1 MTCTLDPDI
10 PREPRDSML
19 DKAWRRVSQA
29 LDAGRSIEAVRWL
42 RIHAMLLET
51 ERAEDRARNPDRAD
65 RLRPPSRNA
74 RDGEAQAVA
83 ALRQIQADNPFLAR
97 EVHTVHSK
105 KSTTAPSSL
114 PDPDDPGLSR
124 AERRRRLKYRARSP

>member
-1 MTCTLDPDI
+1 MTGPLHPDT
-10 PREPRDSML
+10 PRENML

-29 LDAGRSIEAVRWL
+29 LDTGRSIEAVRWL

-51 ERAEDRARNPDRAD
+51 ERTEGRARDPDSAD
-65 RLRPPSRNA
+65 RRRPPSRNA

-83 ALRQIQADNPFLAR
+83 ALGRIQAENPFLTR

-105 KSTTAPSSL
+105 KSTTAPSAL
-114 PDPDDPGLSR
+114 PDPDEPGLSR

>member
-1 MTCTLDPDI
+1 MTGPLHPDT
-10 PREPRDSML
+10 PREHML

-29 LDAGRSIEAVRWL
+29 LDTGRSIEAVRWL

-51 ERAEDRARNPDRAD
+51 ERTEGRARDAD
-65 RLRPPSRNA
+65 RTDRRRPPPRNA
-74 RDGEAQAVA
+74 RDGEAQAAA
-83 ALRQIQADNPFLAR
+83 ALRRIQAENPFLTR

-105 KSTTAPSSL
+105 KSTPAPSAL
-114 PDPDDPGLSR
+114 PDPHEPGLSR